1 MSILVS
7 ARKYD
12 RTLLS
17 IVMILLIIGTV
28 MIFSSSTNI
37 SMDKY
42 GNGTFYFRRHLI
54 RLSIGLTAMVAATI
68 IDYRILKK
76 IATPFI
82 IVTIILLVLTKAVY
96 LVEGNHSP
104 ARWLYFGSFAL
115 QTSDLARFASIIY
128 LATHIDRKRDRI
140 KDFTYGF
147 LPPIVITGL
156 IMTLVVIQPD
166 FSTAAVIGLITIV
179 MLFMGGAKI
188 SHLIATASVFVTV
201 MIPVLMAANY
211 RIERIKAYFDASSN
225 FLGTNYQVQQSLVS
239 LGNGGVIGVGLGE
252 SLGKN
257 LFLPAP
263 HTDFILSIMGEE
275 FGFIGIFLILTL
287 FLAIFQ
293 RTIKISKE
301 CTDVFGIMLG
311 MALSIQLI
319 LYAFINAAVVTG
331 VVPTT
336 GLPIPFVSFGGT
348 NLMVNLI
355 CIGIILNISMAKR
368 TVKHRKGARI
378 LFG

>member
-1 MSILVS
+1 
-7 ARKYD
+7 
-12 RTLLS
+12 
-17 IVMILLIIGTV
+17 